1 MEVVHL
7 SVLDVRDPALRR
19 LVREDAPLER
29 IVAGMAFTEG
39 PLWMGSHLL
48 FSDLPHNRIARWEV
62 TPAGP
67 EVTTWR
73 WPSGGDLDDRREI
86 GQPGSNGLTLDRQR
100 RLIACEHGRR
110 RVSRTL
116 ENGEVVTLADRYAGK
131 RLNSPNDVVARSD
144 GTVFF
149 SDPPYGLPNQ
159 SEGKEQDANA
169 FYRVDLD
176 GRVVRLVDDF
186 DRPNGLAFSPD
197 ERTIYLADTRR
208 LHLRAFE
215 VTPEGDLVNGRPFA
229 DMANPQNHG
238 PDGLKVDS
246 TGNVWCTGAGGV
258 WVLTPT
264 GDLLG
269 IVRTPERPA
278 NCAFGGDDWKTLY
291 ITAQQCVYR
300 IELEVAGTPV
310 PR

>member
-1 MEVVHL
+1 V
-7 SVLDVRDPALRR
+7 SVLEVRDPALRR

-39 PLWMGSHLL
+39 PLWMGSYLL
-48 FSDLPHNRIARWEV
+48 FSDLPNNRICKWEV
-62 TPAGP
+62 TRAGP

-73 WPSGGDLDDRREI
+73 WPSGGDPDDPRDVR
-86 GQPGSNGLTLDRQR
+86 QPGSNGLTLDKQR

-116 ENGEVVTLADRYAGK
+116 ESGEVVTLADRYAAK
-131 RLNSPNDVVARSD
+131 RLNSPNDVVVRSD
-144 GTVFF
+144 GQVFF

-169 FYRVDLD
+169 FYRVEPD

-186 DRPNGLAFSPD
+186 ERPNGLAFSPD

-215 VTPEGDLVNGRPFA
+215 VTPEGDLVNGRLFA
-229 DMANPQNHG
+229 EMANPQNHG
-238 PDGLKVDS
+238 PDGLKVDAL
-246 TGNVWCTGAGGV
+246 GNVWCTGAGGV
-258 WVLTPT
+258 WVFAPA
-264 GDLLG
+264 GKLLG

-278 NCAFGGDDWKTLY
+278 NCAFGGEGWRTLY
-291 ITAQQCVYR
+291 VTAQQSVYR
-300 IELEVAGTPV
+300 IGIEVAGTPV
-310 PR
+310 AG